1 MAHTLRLSLAL
12 LMSFVTTF
20 GAIAECR
27 TIYDK
32 LLFHPH
38 SGFRNNPESL
48 FEVKREE
55 LFFTDSYGEKLKAWY
70 FNLPKSDKIVLISE
84 GNGGNMGWLT
94 PLAELLLR
102 CNCSVLLYDYE
113 GYGDSGGSPSLRRL
127 VDDGMCAYDYMSK
140 NLAGDQKIILFGVS
154 MGTGVSCQIAS
165 KKKADGIILSSPF
178 TSLLNVARL
187 KEPFFKFVPSAILP
201 RQHLDNV
208 AVLKKTHP
216 PVLILHGTNDTLIP
230 ISESEKLYEAIIEP
244 KTFVKL
250 PDAGHND
257 TFRSTK
263 KEYLDALKQF
273 FEKLS

>member
-55 LFFTDSYGEKLKAWY
+55 LLFTDSYGEKLKAWY

-140 NLAGDQKIILFGVS
+140 NLAGDQKLFFSV
-154 MGTGVSCQIAS
+154 CQWERV
-165 KKKADGIILSSPF
+165 F
-178 TSLLNVARL
+178 RARL
-187 KEPFFKFVPSAILP
+187 LRRRKQTGLFC
-201 RQHLDNV
+201 H
-208 AVLKKTHP
+208 H
-216 PVLILHGTNDTLIP
+216 
-230 ISESEKLYEAIIEP
+230 
-244 KTFVKL
+244 
-250 PDAGHND
+250 
-257 TFRSTK
+257 RSHRC
-263 KEYLDALKQF
+263 
-273 FEKLS
+273 